1 MTAPYRFDRYKNG
14 TKMAEGIKVTKESC
28 FFDAIKVAARL
39 ADPGD
44 VLVYDADVSDALV
57 AAAYE
62 AAGDA
67 AADAY
72 DAMDLPYG
80 SDVAGFVRSL
90 TLADARA
97 ALDRIRQEAREE
109 ALREAAVICNQSYG
123 GSIGD
128 VHKAILALITKDAD
142 NG

>member
-57 AAAYE
+57 A
-62 AAGDA
+62 
-67 AADAY
+67 
-72 DAMDLPYG
+72 
-80 SDVAGFVRSL
+80 S
-90 TLADARA
+90 
-97 ALDRIRQEAREE
+97 AREE
-109 ALREAAVICNQSYG
+109 ALREAAAICNQSYG

-128 VHKAILALITKDAD
+128 VHKAILALIEKDKTD
-142 NG
+142 G